1 MIIFARNSHPV
12 RSSPRS
18 RSFGYCNAKRTKWR
32 VVQPSLDP
40 VDNSPTLHDEA
51 MKLLDLVKKGKQMA
65 ETVCCSSDTVGQTI
79 IEGDSVLS
87 RAAPCSLC
95 PEVDMEQYSDAGSQ
109 LVLLNHVKCHV
120 KRLQK
125 LSFSIRLALN
135 EMKER
140 VSLPFFIYI
149 NVPLI
154 SLTAT

>member
-1 MIIFARNSHPV
+1 
-12 RSSPRS
+12 
-18 RSFGYCNAKRTKWR
+18 
-32 VVQPSLDP
+32 
-40 VDNSPTLHDEA
+40 
-51 MKLLDLVKKGKQMA
+51 
-65 ETVCCSSDTVGQTI
+65 
-79 IEGDSVLS
+79 
-87 RAAPCSLC
+87 
-95 PEVDMEQYSDAGSQ
+95 MEQYSDAGSQ

-140 VSLPFFIYI
+140 VSLPFFIFI